1 MEACLFD
8 RFVFFG
14 EQRIFYPTIHLISES
29 RVNLLTL
36 VRVTPWKF
44 VDSADSLYSANI
56 ILFGKYYARSDI
68 LCSPSEN
75 CTSLMTMT
83 LTSLLIRP
91 IRSIQGTD
99 TFNDTT

>member
-8 RFVFFG
+8 RFVLFG

-44 VDSADSLYSANI
+44 VDSADSFYSANI

-68 LCSPSEN
+68 VLSIRKLH
-75 CTSLMTMT
+75 LM
-83 LTSLLIRP
+83 
-91 IRSIQGTD
+91 
-99 TFNDTT
+99 NDNDPYKFVDSADSFDSANGYF

>member
-14 EQRIFYPTIHLISES
+14 EQRIFYPTIPLISES
-29 RVNLLTL
+29 RVNLLIITL

-44 VDSADSLYSANI
+44 VDLADSLYSVNV

-91 IRSIQGTD
+91 IR
-99 TFNDTT
+99 